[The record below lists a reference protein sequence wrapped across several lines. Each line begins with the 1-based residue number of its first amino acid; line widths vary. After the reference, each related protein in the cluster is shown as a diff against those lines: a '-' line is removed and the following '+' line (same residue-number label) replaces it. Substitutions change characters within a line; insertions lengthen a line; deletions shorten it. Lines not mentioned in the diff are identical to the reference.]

1 MHALVRARIPY
12 VPIDVDDIGRDASIR
27 TVILP
32 NIGALSDAQAAV
44 IRRFVT
50 GGGSVVATGATGLYT
65 EWGDPRPDFAL
76 ADLFGCHRAAEP
88 LQGRAP
94 RGGGSLHT
102 YLRLPTEGRS
112 RHEVLHGFDGT
123 DVVAF
128 GGTLTPLPV
137 DAGAT
142 AVVTFVPPFPTYPP
156 ETAWM
161 RQPSTDIPGLLVSEH
176 GRSRVA
182 YLPADLDRRY
192 AAEHLPDH
200 ARLLANVV
208 RWAAGATIPL
218 DVKGTGLID
227 CHLYAQPGRLIL
239 HLVNLTSEAT
249 WRAPLDELIR
259 VGPFDVSLL
268 VPTSMPGPAA
278 RLLVSGGRPPVSL
291 SNGRATFRVDAID
304 DHEVVV
310 VE

>member
-1 MHALVRARIPY
+1 LRIHASAKPTRTPAAG
-12 VPIDVDDIGRDASIR
+12 GRRGASTSI
-27 TVILP
+27 
-32 NIGALSDAQAAV
+32 
-44 IRRFVT
+44 
-50 GGGSVVATGATGLYT
+50 
-65 EWGDPRPDFAL
+65 
-76 ADLFGCHRAAEP
+76 
-88 LQGRAP
+88 
-94 RGGGSLHT
+94 HT
-102 YLRLPTEGRS
+102 YLRLHPELRARVYGPTTGKEPAATGT
-112 RHEVLHGFDGT
+112 RHPVLQGFEDT
-123 DVVAF
+123 DIIPF
-128 GGTLTPLPV
+128 GGTLPPLRV
-137 DAGAT
+137 DAGASALLT
-142 AVVTFVPPFPTYPP
+142 LVPEFPVYPP

-161 RQPSTDIPGLLVSEH
+161 RQPSTDVPGLLVSEH

-268 VPTSMPGPAA
+268 VSASMTTPAA
-278 RLLVSGGRPPVSL
+278 RLLVSGGRLTSGL
-291 SNGRATFRVDAID
+291 SNGRATFRVETID

-310 VE
+310 IE

>member
-1 MHALVRARIPY
+1 
-12 VPIDVDDIGRDASIR
+12 
-27 TVILP
+27 
-32 NIGALSDAQAAV
+32 
-44 IRRFVT
+44 
-50 GGGSVVATGATGLYT
+50 
-65 EWGDPRPDFAL
+65 
-76 ADLFGCHRAAEP
+76 
-88 LQGRAP
+88 
-94 RGGGSLHT
+94 
-102 YLRLPTEGRS
+102 
-112 RHEVLHGFDGT
+112 
-123 DVVAF
+123 
-128 GGTLTPLPV
+128 V
-137 DAGAT
+137 DAGVT
-142 AVVTFVPPFPTYPP
+142 AVLTFVPAFPTYPP

-208 RWAAGATIPL
+208 RWAAGAAIPL

-227 CHLYAQPGRLIL
+227 CHLYAQPGRVIL

-259 VGPFDVSLL
+259 VGPFEVSVL
-268 VPTSMPGPAA
+268 VPTSMTTSTKPAA
-278 RLLVSGGRPPVSL
+278 RLLVSGTRPAVRL
-291 SNGRATFRVDAID
+291 SNGRAAFRVEAVD